1 MKKLLYIF
9 LTVLIVGC
17 SGEDKGGNN
26 YPSLRVVNQ
35 TTDSDDRN
43 IVSVKLLN
51 YEFTYNLILL
61 QNNEQIFILDN
72 GMPGGYENINIEV
85 RLSGPQLVIRN
96 IDVTFNVWRSNNN
109 LLLILVVVEERV
121 AAQILQ

>member
-1 MKKLLYIF
+1 MKKLLV
-9 LTVLIVGC
+9 VLVLGMTMFSC
-17 SGEDKGGNN
+17 SSDDDGNS

-35 TTDSDDRN
+35 TTDSNDRN

-51 YEFTYNLILL
+51 YEFTQLNITP
-61 QNNEQIFILDN
+61 NNEQIFILDN

-96 IDVTFNVWRSNNN
+96 IDVTFNDGEVTTIIYTGCFSEGCDGFELN
-109 LLLILVVVEERV
+109 
-121 AAQILQ
+121 

>member
-1 MKKLLYIF
+1 MKKLLYLF

-17 SGEDKGGNN
+17 SGDEGGNN

-35 TTDSDDRN
+35 TTDSNDRN

-51 YEFTYNLILL
+51 YEFTQLNITP
-61 QNNEQIFILDN
+61 NNEQIFILDN

-85 RLSGPQLVIRN
+85 RLSGPQLIIRN
-96 IDVTFNVWRSNNN
+96 IDVTFNDGEVTTIIYTGCISSEGCDGFELN
-109 LLLILVVVEERV
+109 
-121 AAQILQ
+121 